1 MTRAATRPK
10 PNKGQR
16 RQKPVSDKPAPEKPA
31 AQTGGRVMAI
41 RSRRERFNRAGLTF
55 TNTTPTT
62 IREDEVGTERFDRI
76 LAEPQLRCEMCEGD

>member
-1 MTRAATRPK
+1 MTKAATRPK
-10 PNKGQR
+10 ANNGQR
-16 RQKPVSDKPAPEKPA
+16 RQKPVSDKPAAKPA
-31 AQTGGRVMAI
+31 AAKQGRVMTI

-62 IREDEVGTERFDRI
+62 VREDEVGTERFDRI